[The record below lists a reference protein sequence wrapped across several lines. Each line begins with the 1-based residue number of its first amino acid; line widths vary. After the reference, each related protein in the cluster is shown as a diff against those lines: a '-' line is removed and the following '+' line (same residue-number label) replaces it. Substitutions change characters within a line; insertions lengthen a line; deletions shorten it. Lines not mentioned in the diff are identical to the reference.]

1 MKNEFDYKIKIV
13 YLNNSIEFINNKF
26 KEYFKN
32 FEII

>member
-1 MKNEFDYKIKIV
+1 MKNEFGYKVKIV
-13 YLNNSIEFINNKF
+13 RLNNNIEFINSKF

>member
-1 MKNEFDYKIKIV
+1 MKNEFDYKVKIV
-13 YLNNSIEFINNKF
+13 YFDNNIEFINSKF